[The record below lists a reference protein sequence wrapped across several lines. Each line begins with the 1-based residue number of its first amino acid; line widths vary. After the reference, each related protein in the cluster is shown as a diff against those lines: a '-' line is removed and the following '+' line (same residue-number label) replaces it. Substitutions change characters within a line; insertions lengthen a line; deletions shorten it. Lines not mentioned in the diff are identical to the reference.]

1 MSSSKRR
8 SVLAAG
14 LALAALL
21 LSACAGSAGA
31 TGTPGDAPP
40 GEREVVTVTD
50 ELGREVE
57 LAVPVQSVAVGYNWY
72 NVELIRGVGAGD
84 RIVGVSAEGV
94 EDTPGNAPYWES
106 VPGTQTIVSR
116 AAEFNYDE
124 IIAAGPEL
132 FVTLSNSPYEEAIEK
147 LEPFGIPVLV
157 VTAWEPRLF
166 EQNVELLGTVFGT
179 QDRAAELLELYR
191 EVAGL
196 LEERTAN
203 LPPEDRKSVY
213 FENGEPH
220 VTGVPGSGWHD
231 IIELA
236 GGTNVF
242 GDIDFAADPQRGGTV
257 HTTPVDP
264 ADVLDRDPDLVLRHG
279 IDGLVA
285 GYEPFPEDAA
295 AALTAELVARPGWS
309 ELTAVRNGD
318 VVVANNFWTS
328 ALAKEIGALGLA
340 TWLHPELF
348 EDVDTEQYFRRW
360 VEDFQ
365 ETPYEHSADE
375 YVYRWGDHR

>member
-1 MSSSKRR
+1 MPR
-8 SVLAAG
+8 
-14 LALAALL
+14 
-21 LSACAGSAGA
+21 
-31 TGTPGDAPP
+31 T
-40 GEREVVTVTD
+40 E
-50 ELGREVE
+50 
-57 LAVPVQSVAVGYNWY
+57 
-72 NVELIRGVGAGD
+72 
-84 RIVGVSAEGV
+84 
-94 EDTPGNAPYWES
+94 
-106 VPGTQTIVSR
+106 TIVSR

-132 FVTLSNSPYEEAIEK
+132 FITLSNSPYEEAIEK

-179 QDRAAELLELYR
+179 EERAAEFAGLYR
-191 EVAGL
+191 EVADL
-196 LEERTAN
+196 LDERTAH
-203 LPPEDRKSVY
+203 LPDDQRKSVY
-213 FENGEPH
+213 FENGEAN

-242 GDIDFAADPQRGGTV
+242 GDIDFASDPNRGGTV

-264 ADVLDRDPDLVLRHG
+264 ADVLERDPDLVLRHG

-295 AALTAELVARPGWS
+295 ATLTNELVARPGWS

-318 VVVANNFWTS
+318 VFVANNFWTS

-348 EDVDTEQYFRRW
+348 EDVDTEEFFRRW

-365 ETPYEHSADE
+365 QTPYEHTADE